1 MGNIFLHS
9 SFVSYP
15 TGLYMLERHHCSIN
29 THIITIDAITGNR
42 IATPPGSEV
51 LSLTFS
57 PDGTSLVS
65 GSNNRTTKLWNIQ
78 TGGVVRTFKGHT
90 VPVNSVSI
98 SPDCTTLASGSYGT
112 ISLWKIQTGECH
124 SIIQQEGWVGSIHF
138 FPLDPQHFI
147 SISGGGIWE

>member
-1 MGNIFLHS
+1 
-9 SFVSYP
+9 
-15 TGLYMLERHHCSIN
+15 MLESCEQIL
-29 THIITIDAITGNR
+29 
-42 IATPPGSEV
+42 TPG
-51 LSLTFS
+51 
-57 PDGTSLVS
+57 GTSLVS

-112 ISLWKIQTGECH
+112 ISLWKIQTGECY